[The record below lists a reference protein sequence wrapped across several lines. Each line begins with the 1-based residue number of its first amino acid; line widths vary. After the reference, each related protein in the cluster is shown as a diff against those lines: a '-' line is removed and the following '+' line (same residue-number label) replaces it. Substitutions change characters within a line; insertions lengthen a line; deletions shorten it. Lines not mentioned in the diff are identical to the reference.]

1 MKFASSCFGT
11 FLKKLSHYA
20 YSNRVR
26 SSVELS
32 RVFFFCSFC
41 VPLCVW
47 VRNIKK
53 SATMSW
59 QTTANDRLS
68 DFKENALEKMSS
80 SSSSRKGDKARNDEN
95 DAEEDGKVE
104 SLLLKNLSP
113 PPNDDDEENGA
124 NENIFNSCCRVLRG
138 ESCKKFGLCWLLLL
152 FSFFMVGTVLL
163 FWEDM
168 HANNGAATMGR
179 PLVSDAA
186 DENLAEEAEEFGTT
200 ITELAEEL
208 KDEALEAEVVDPAAF
223 QR

>member
-1 MKFASSCFGT
+1 MHNQSESGVSQ
-11 FLKKLSHYA
+11 LS
-20 YSNRVR
+20 
-26 SSVELS
+26 
-32 RVFFFCSFC
+32 FFFSITQNP
-41 VPLCVW
+41 VSVW
-47 VRNIKK
+47 VHNTHRSFVPYRIKK